1 MKRCPICAEMVDDH
15 LSVCPYC
22 GEPMPSVTPND
33 TPQPQ
38 PQPNQPDTPQ
48 PERPTPNTAGTDMGA
63 MRFCPVCGEQIGAH
77 LAICPIC
84 FEPTGFDA
92 KPKETSAEKPVVE
105 EKPVVQEPEPELA
118 PEPEPIQKPERKLV
132 FGPEAETKP
141 ETKPQPEPEPTPEP
155 ELKPKLEPEPVAEHK
170 PEREY
175 EPETRFEPEPEPE
188 PQPRPEHKR
197 QWPPEDT
204 SVAATP
210 AKGGNPLKW
219 LLIAL
224 ITLLAIGL
232 GLLAYFLLKGDKEEN
247 EPPVEPQKEVVTPTE
262 TNQLTGKAL
271 FYHRLDSVEANIP
284 SEAYALNAYPDAE
297 SPCLYY
303 VLDNKLM
310 LYHADT
316 DKTESVKIPVLSGV
330 GKVLDANIDETD
342 SEYLL
347 IDMGDKYGDY
357 AFTYKMNTITESFE
371 RIDNEEPEEPVQKQ
385 EDKNVK
391 TNTVKK
397 TNTQNQRYQEEDDYG
412 YPPPPPAHM
421 DRNQKDRPRRVFR
434 SEEQREQDRV
444 RREGRRPG
452 YNPPPSSSG
461 NGFHLEPAN
470 PGQSNSGSGI
480 RLEKVDRIP
489 NQ

>member
-22 GEPMPSVTPND
+22 GEPLSGATPNS

-38 PQPNQPDTPQ
+38 PSQPDTPA
-48 PERPTPNTAGTDMGA
+48 PDTGSETGA
-63 MRFCPVCGEQIGAH
+63 MRFCPICGEQIGAH
-77 LAICPIC
+77 LAICPVC

-92 KPKETSAEKPVVE
+92 KPQEVTAEKPIVE
-105 EKPVVQEPEPELA
+105 EKPIVPEPEPEPT

-132 FGPEAETKP
+132 FGPEPETKP
-141 ETKPQPEPEPTPEP
+141 ETKPQPEPEPAP
-155 ELKPKLEPEPVAEHK
+155 EPEPVAVPK
-170 PEREY
+170 PEPKY
-175 EPETRFEPEPEPE
+175 DPEPETRLEPEPE
-188 PQPRPEHKR
+188 PQPRPESKR

-204 SVAATP
+204 SVAAPP

-224 ITLLAIGL
+224 ITLLVIGL

-247 EPPVEPQKEVVTPTE
+247 ESPVEPQKEVVTPTE

-271 FYHRLDSVEANIP
+271 FQHRLDSVVENIT
-284 SEAYALNAYPDAE
+284 SSAYALNAYPDAE

-303 VLDNKLM
+303 ILDNKLM

-316 DKTESVKIPVLSGV
+316 DKTETVKIPVLSGN
-330 GKVLDANIDETD
+330 GKVLDATKDEAD
-342 SEYLL
+342 NEYLL

-397 TNTQNQRYQEEDDYG
+397 SDTQNQRYREEDDYA
-412 YPPPPPAHM
+412 YPPPPPSHM

-452 YNPPPSSSG
+452 NNPPPSSSG

-470 PGQSNSGSGI
+470 PGQGNSGSGI